1 MFLMELVTACHSLSQ
16 LVTANYQCRTEVCIQ
31 GMALKLSIIKKW
43 SLVAP
48 HLCDIKCEQEITGQ
62 SYNYNRKY
70 KMCELN
76 NRTKKAR
83 PQDFI
88 FQPPHGFISD
98 D

>member
-1 MFLMELVTACHSLSQ
+1 
-16 LVTANYQCRTEVCIQ
+16 
-31 GMALKLSIIKKW
+31 MALKLSIIKKW
-43 SLVAP
+43 SLAAP

-98 D
+98 DWTVRIKNLYNYLICISLKIR